1 MPRVSV
7 VIPAYNAAPLIGA
20 ALTSVFSQTFVDLEC
35 IVVDDGSKDEAQL
48 REALR
53 PWGDRILHVRQEN
66 GGPAKARN
74 TGIALATGELIAFLD
89 ADDEWL
95 PDKLAKQVAYF
106 DRYPTT
112 GLLHTGMV
120 GERESLRPAGGPPR
134 NAFCDLFHTR
144 FFVNTLTVMI
154 PAAVLKDVG
163 GFDER
168 REIHIEDWDL
178 WLRIAARYSFGY
190 LPDALAIHRPGGF
203 MSTQVERTYASQLLV
218 SDKNAGLCAQACEKH
233 RAAPAACMRER
244 RHVLHRDWGYDRLQA
259 GDHRGAREQFGQALA
274 CSPADLR
281 TGALYAATFLPA
293 AVLGRR
299 RAASTASVTSAASA
313 RRPALSLVHDTTY
326 RRLRR
331 RVISRLHDVDDA
343 LFATRSGRKR
353 ILFDAASPMSFAIL
367 RPLYDRVRRDPRLE
381 LWFTAH
387 GKVWSPEQIY
397 NPIGIRENIVTSG
410 VAAGMKVHLY
420 VNTDFWDM
428 TWLHRRARRMHLF
441 HGVAGKYHLD
451 APMDLAPTIAT
462 FDSLLFVNR
471 DRRDRYIE
479 AQLVPDDPVKAALVG
494 YPKVDCL
501 LNGSLDAEQI
511 RGHLG
516 FSAAVPTVIYAPTWS
531 PHSSLTEM
539 GEPLVE
545 RLAAAG
551 LQVIVKLH
559 DRSYDTGQ
567 RGSGGID
574 WAERLRRFETHPRVR
589 VVREADSSPYLFVSD
604 AMVSDHSSI
613 AFEFML
619 LDRPLVVIDRPGLI
633 QHAGINQDKVRR
645 LRSAAAV
652 ADSVDS
658 TVTAV
663 LEALRD
669 PAALSAQRQAV
680 SAELFYRPGT
690 ATDRA
695 VALLYHLVNL
705 PELADQRAVAD
716 TGAVMAA
723 IG

>member
-7 VIPAYNAAPLIGA
+7 VIPAYNAASLIGA
-20 ALTSVFSQTFVDLEC
+20 ALSSVFSQTFDDLEC
-35 IVVDDGSKDEAQL
+35 IVVDDGSTDQAEL
-48 REALR
+48 LEALR
-53 PWGDRILHVRQEN
+53 PWDGRIIHIRQEN

-74 TGIALATGELIAFLD
+74 TGIALANGELIAFLD

-95 PDKLAKQVAYF
+95 PEKLEKQVAYF
-106 DRYPTT
+106 DRYPAT

-154 PAAVLKDVG
+154 PAAVLKEIG

-178 WLRIAARYSFGY
+178 WLRIAARHPFGY

-203 MSTQVERTYASQLLV
+203 MSTQMERTYAAQLLV
-218 SDKNAGLCAQACEKH
+218 TGKNAGLCAEACATH
-233 RAAPAACMRER
+233 RGDPAACMRER

-259 GDHRGAREQFGQALA
+259 GNHRGAREQFGQALA
-274 CSPADLR
+274 LSPADLR
-281 TGALYAATFLPA
+281 TAALYATTFLPA
-293 AVLGRR
+293 AALRKRR
-299 RAASTASVTSAASA
+299 SAAA
-313 RRPALSLVHDTTY
+313 AAPPRPKKAAVSLVHDTTY
-326 RRLRR
+326 RRMRR
-331 RVISRLHDVDDA
+331 RVISRLHDADDA

-367 RPLYDRVRRDPRLE
+367 RPLYARVCQDPRLE

-387 GKVWSPEQIY
+387 GKVWTPEQIY
-397 NPIGIRENIVTSG
+397 HPAGIRDNLVSAQ
-410 VAAGMKVHLY
+410 AASRMKVHLY

-471 DRRDRYIE
+471 DRRQRYID
-479 AQLVPDDPVKAALVG
+479 AQLVEDDPVKAALVG

-501 LNGSLDAEQI
+501 LDGSLDPARI
-511 RGHLG
+511 RGELG
-516 FSAAVPTVIYAPTWS
+516 FSAAIPTVIYAPTWS
-531 PHSSLTEM
+531 PHSSLTDM
-539 GEPLVE
+539 GEPVVE
-545 RLAAAG
+545 GLAAEG
-551 LQVIVKLH
+551 FQVIIKLH
-559 DRSYDTGQ
+559 DRSYDPGQ

-574 WAERLRRFETHPRVR
+574 WAARLQRFADHPRVR
-589 VVREADSSPYLFVSD
+589 VVREADSSPYLLVSD

-633 QHAGINQDKVRR
+633 QHAGINQEKVRR
-645 LRSAAAV
+645 MRSAAV
-652 ADSVDS
+652 VVDS
-658 TVTAV
+658 AEGTVTAIAQ
-663 LEALRD
+663 ALRD
-669 PAALSAQRQAV
+669 PRHLSPERQAV
-680 SAELFYRPGT
+680 ASELFYRPGT

-695 VALLYHLVNL
+695 VALLYQLVDL
-705 PELADQRAVAD
+705 PALAGERSVAD
-716 TGAVMAA
+716 ARTVMAA
-723 IG
+723 MG